1 MSVFTVGKASLL
13 AVAAKLNSYMM
24 SDDVLW
30 EQQVRGMQKWCLHSW
45 DQGLKERCCS
55 PASWREIGAV
65 CLSPCGGRLGRGKKS
80 KVGKN
85 LLDVTFPYSLR
96 ELADFMW
103 GSERQ
108 GRTCG
113 AARKQTDAKG
123 GDAEACDWS
132 ETTSVANDGVGN
144 GVEIITCK
152 CFDLRSTGLPLN
164 SC

>member
-1 MSVFTVGKASLL
+1 
-13 AVAAKLNSYMM
+13 
-24 SDDVLW
+24 
-30 EQQVRGMQKWCLHSW
+30 
-45 DQGLKERCCS
+45 
-55 PASWREIGAV
+55 
-65 CLSPCGGRLGRGKKS
+65 
-80 KVGKN
+80 VGKN

-103 GSERQ
+103 GSKRQ

-113 AARKQTDAKG
+113 TARKQTDAKG
-123 GDAEACDWS
+123 GDAVACDWS

-144 GVEIITCK
+144 GVEIITRK